1 MIPGWTWISY
11 PSADTLGFAE
21 ALGGFVPMQGDIIRS
36 QWGQATYTN
45 GRWRGSASQFYPG
58 YGYKY
63 YGAPLAWQK
72 CRFVSFAAL
81 AAHLTGEAKF
91 RDELKKGDKV
101 VTIGGF
107 HGKITEV
114 KENTVMV
121 SLAPEV
127 TVEIEKS
134 ALVQNAS
141 QVGGQN

>member
-1 MIPGWTWISY
+1 MLQAEQAPKGGMWTSMIWILLLIVVFWLFFIRPQSKK
-11 PSADTLGFAE
+11 AKE
-21 ALGGFVPMQGDIIRS
+21 AQ
-36 QWGQATYTN
+36 
-45 GRWRGSASQFYPG
+45 
-58 YGYKY
+58 
-63 YGAPLAWQK
+63 
-72 CRFVSFAAL
+72 
-81 AAHLTGEAKF
+81 KF

-121 SLAPEV
+121 SLAPNME
-127 TVEIEKS
+127 VEIEKS

>member
-1 MIPGWTWISY
+1 MLLTILLQEAQAPKSMWSSLVWIV
-11 PSADTLGFAE
+11 LLIVVFW
-21 ALGGFVPMQGDIIRS
+21 LFFIRPQS
-36 QWGQATYTN
+36 KKAKEQQ
-45 GRWRGSASQFYPG
+45 
-58 YGYKY
+58 
-63 YGAPLAWQK
+63 
-72 CRFVSFAAL
+72 
-81 AAHLTGEAKF
+81 KF

>member
-1 MIPGWTWISY
+1 MLLTILLQAAQVAPKGGMWSSMIWIVLLIVVFWLFFIRPQSKQ
-11 PSADTLGFAE
+11 AKE
-21 ALGGFVPMQGDIIRS
+21 AQ
-36 QWGQATYTN
+36 
-45 GRWRGSASQFYPG
+45 
-58 YGYKY
+58 
-63 YGAPLAWQK
+63 
-72 CRFVSFAAL
+72 
-81 AAHLTGEAKF
+81 KF

-121 SLAPEV
+121 SLAPNME
-127 TVEIEKS
+127 VEIEKS

>member
-1 MIPGWTWISY
+1 MNILTILLQAEQQPKPMWTSLIWIV
-11 PSADTLGFAE
+11 LLIVVFW
-21 ALGGFVPMQGDIIRS
+21 LFFIRPQS
-36 QWGQATYTN
+36 KKAKEQQ
-45 GRWRGSASQFYPG
+45 
-58 YGYKY
+58 
-63 YGAPLAWQK
+63 
-72 CRFVSFAAL
+72 
-81 AAHLTGEAKF
+81 KF

>member
-1 MIPGWTWISY
+1 MLLTILLQEAQRPQGSMWTSMIWIVLLIV
-11 PSADTLGFAE
+11 AFWLF
-21 ALGGFVPMQGDIIRS
+21 FIRPQS
-36 QWGQATYTN
+36 KKAKEQQ
-45 GRWRGSASQFYPG
+45 
-58 YGYKY
+58 
-63 YGAPLAWQK
+63 
-72 CRFVSFAAL
+72 
-81 AAHLTGEAKF
+81 KF

-134 ALVQNAS
+134 ALVQNAA
-141 QVGGQN
+141 QVGGQG

>member
-1 MIPGWTWISY
+1 MLLTILLQEAQQAPRSMWSSLVWI
-11 PSADTLGFAE
+11 LLLIVVFW
-21 ALGGFVPMQGDIIRS
+21 LFFIRPQS
-36 QWGQATYTN
+36 KRAKEQQ
-45 GRWRGSASQFYPG
+45 
-58 YGYKY
+58 
-63 YGAPLAWQK
+63 
-72 CRFVSFAAL
+72 
-81 AAHLTGEAKF
+81 KF

-121 SLAPEV
+121 SLAPEI

-141 QVGGQN
+141 QVGGQG

>member
-1 MIPGWTWISY
+1 MLLTVLLQAAEQAPKGNMWTSLLPI
-11 PSADTLGFAE
+11 L
-21 ALGGFVPMQGDIIRS
+21 LIIVVFWLFFIRPQS
-36 QWGQATYTN
+36 KRAKEQQ
-45 GRWRGSASQFYPG
+45 
-58 YGYKY
+58 
-63 YGAPLAWQK
+63 
-72 CRFVSFAAL
+72 
-81 AAHLTGEAKF
+81 KF

-121 SLAPEV
+121 SLAPNME
-127 TVEIEKS
+127 VEIEKS